1 MMKVYIINSSEEK
14 DRVKFAVSLAQ
25 RLKKKGKIL
34 LISTQRQEV
43 NIEDFFGKDGMITY
57 DLADYFLDRIAFEDV
72 LVKDEGLDFIIGPL
86 LEDKYEIK
94 KEDMDKLISQ
104 EGYDFLVLDK
114 IDPDLLSEKKSVLL
128 VEEGKFPT
136 NIKEDSFFI
145 REVSSSYDIR
155 LHKEKIEAFGKNFL
169 GEVKATEGFDGVVD
183 NLINEN
189 YQIVPNLSFFE
200 KLKMKFSK

>member
-25 RLKKKGKIL
+25 RLKKKGKTL

-104 EGYDFLVLDK
+104 EGYDFLVIDK
-114 IDPDLLSEKKSVLL
+114 IDPDLVSEKKSVLL

>member
-25 RLKKKGKIL
+25 RLKKKGKTL

-72 LVKDEGLDFIIGPL
+72 LVKDEGLDFIIGPIL
-86 LEDKYEIK
+86 DDKYEIK

-104 EGYDFLVLDK
+104 EGYDFLVIDK
-114 IDPDLLSEKKSVLL
+114 IDPDLFSEKKSVLL

-155 LHKEKIEAFGKNFL
+155 LYKEKIEAFGKNFL
-169 GEVKATEGFDGVVD
+169 GEVKATEEFDGVVD

-200 KLKMKFSK
+200 KLKLKFSK

>member
-25 RLKKKGKIL
+25 RLKKKGKTL

-86 LEDKYEIK
+86 LDDKYEIK

-104 EGYDFLVLDK
+104 EGYDF
-114 IDPDLLSEKKSVLL
+114 
-128 VEEGKFPT
+128 
-136 NIKEDSFFI
+136 
-145 REVSSSYDIR
+145 
-155 LHKEKIEAFGKNFL
+155 
-169 GEVKATEGFDGVVD
+169 
-183 NLINEN
+183 
-189 YQIVPNLSFFE
+189 
-200 KLKMKFSK
+200 

>member
-25 RLKKKGKIL
+25 RLKKKGKTL

-104 EGYDFLVLDK
+104 EGYEFLVIDK
-114 IDPDLLSEKKSVLL
+114 INPDLVSEKKSVLL

-136 NIKEDSFFI
+136 SIKEDSFFI

-169 GEVKATEGFDGVVD
+169 GEVKATEEFDGVVD

-200 KLKMKFSK
+200 KLKLKFSK

>member
-25 RLKKKGKIL
+25 RLKKKGKTL

-86 LEDKYEIK
+86 LDDKYEIK

-104 EGYDFLVLDK
+104 EGYDFLVIDK
-114 IDPDLLSEKKSVLL
+114 IDLDLVSEKKSVLL

-136 NIKEDSFFI
+136 SIKEDSFFI

-155 LHKEKIEAFGKNFL
+155 LHKEKIEAFGKKFL